1 MKKADLLLHPIRI
14 RIVQSLYGGKQLT
27 TQQIAEELSDI
38 PQATLYRHLKKL
50 LDHHFLEVIEERPQ
64 RGAIEKVYQLHED
77 AIHISGSDTANW
89 SKGDHSRAFARFL
102 TTLQADFDR
111 YLENSQLDLQ
121 KDQISYR
128 QAAFYLDDQ
137 EMQDLIHELA
147 TAIQKRMTYQPNASR
162 RRRLL
167 STILISDPIRKGK
180 ST

>member
-27 TQQIAEELSDI
+27 TQQIAEQLSDV

-50 LDHHFLEVIEERPQ
+50 LDHQFLKVIEERPQ
-64 RGAIEKVYQLHED
+64 RGAIEKVYELQEE
-77 AIHISGSDTANW
+77 AANISANDIGDW
-89 SKGDHSRAFARFL
+89 TKEDHSHAFARFL

-111 YLENSQLDLQ
+111 YLENSDLDLQ

-137 EMQDLIHELA
+137 EMKELINELA
-147 TAIQKRMTYQPNASR
+147 TAIQKRMTFQPNSSR

-167 STILISDPIRKGK
+167 STILISDPTAKGD
-180 ST
+180 SL

>member
-27 TQQIAEELSDI
+27 TQQIAEELSDV

-64 RGAIEKVYQLHED
+64 RGAIEKVYQLHEKN
-77 AIHISGSDTANW
+77 ANISASDTVDW
-89 SKGDHSRAFARFL
+89 SKEDHSHAFSRFL
-102 TTLQADFDR
+102 TTLQTDFDR
-111 YLENSQLDLQ
+111 YLEKSELDLQ

-137 EMQDLIHELA
+137 EMQELINELA
-147 TAIQKRMTYQPNASR
+147 TAIQKRITYQPNSSR

-167 STILISDPIRKGK
+167 TTILISDPIRKGD